1 MKTMN
6 KTFLITTLIFVIFAS
21 GFAQT
26 PNNSDWKTFAP
37 VSEEFSAEVPALLV
51 PKNYAGK
58 SRQYAVVFEGTYF
71 FVFSDSVKNL
81 SLTKTVLEF
90 AGENQTNGNSQA
102 VGNFVG
108 EKFSFADSEGFYQ
121 TILVVKTKARS
132 YVFQTVSETENNPAA
147 ERFFASLELNKELPE
162 ESPVPESEIIPNA
175 SENKKDKTFG
185 SGNGADSN
193 KGNGT
198 GSGIGNGSKNSDSVN
213 LIKLTT
219 TLKILSKPGVAYTD
233 LARFYN
239 LSGVVQLRITFLASG
254 EIGAIATIK
263 KLPFGLTNNAI
274 NAARAIQFV
283 PPKKEGIPYSTTK
296 IVEYG
301 FKIY

>member
-6 KTFLITTLIFVIFAS
+6 KTLLITTLIFVIFAS

-37 VSEEFSAEVPALLV
+37 AGEEFSAEVPTLLV
-51 PKNYAGK
+51 SKNHGEK
-58 SRQYAVVFEGTYF
+58 SQQYNVVSEGTYF

-81 SLTKTVLEF
+81 FLTKKVLEF
-90 AGENQTNGNSQA
+90 AEENQTNGNSQA

-108 EKFSFADSEGFYQ
+108 ERFSFADSEGFYQ
-121 TILVVKTKARS
+121 TILVVKTKARL

-162 ESPVPESEIIPNA
+162 ESPLPESEIIPNA

-185 SGNGADSN
+185 SGNGADSS

-198 GSGIGNGSKNSDSVN
+198 GNGIGSGSKNSDSVN
-213 LIKLTT
+213 LNKQTT
-219 TLKILSKPGVAYTD
+219 TLQIISKPGVAYTD

-254 EIGAIATIK
+254 EIGTITTIK

-274 NAARAIQFV
+274 NAARGIQFE
-283 PPKKEGIPYSTTK
+283 PPMKEGIPYDVTK
-296 IVEYG
+296 VVEYS
-301 FKIY
+301 FRIY